1 MANHICPWWMG
12 YLLANPLRKIIQ
24 NPTQILLPYIQPDM
38 KVLDIGCGMGF
49 FTIPMAKLVGD
60 SGKAYGVDIQYKMLK
75 GLKKRAYK
83 AGVVHS
89 LETIECDD
97 KSFCLQALRSKI
109 NFVLLFAVI
118 HEVPD
123 SKRAFEE
130 VISVLVPNGRIL
142 FSEPSA
148 HVSIEQFEGSVDIAQ
163 KCGLKVSEKLNIRNS
178 HSVLLMSSDI

>member
-24 NPTQILLPYIQPDM
+24 NPTRILSPYIQSNM

-60 SGKAYGVDIQYKMLK
+60 TGKVYGVDIQYKMLK

-83 AGVVHS
+83 AGVIHC
-89 LETIECDD
+89 LETIECDKNSLGLEAL
-97 KSFCLQALRSKI
+97 KSQI
-109 NFVLLFAVI
+109 NFVLLFAVV

-123 SKRAFEE
+123 PKRAIEE
-130 VISVLVPNGRIL
+130 VLSVLTPNGCIL
-142 FSEPSA
+142 FSEPSS
-148 HVSIEQFEGSVDIAQ
+148 HVSAKQFKVSVAIAQ
-163 KCGLKVSEKLNIRNS
+163 QSGLKVSEKLNIRNS
-178 HSVLLMSSDI
+178 HSVLLMN